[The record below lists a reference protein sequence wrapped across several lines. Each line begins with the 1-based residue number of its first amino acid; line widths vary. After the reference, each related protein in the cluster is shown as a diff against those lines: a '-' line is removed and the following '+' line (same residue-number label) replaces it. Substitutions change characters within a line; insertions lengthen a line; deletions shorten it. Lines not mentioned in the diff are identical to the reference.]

1 MLTTSEYSLHCNT
14 TVQVVLTTRVT
25 MQAGTLDFAG
35 GDVVHISSGVA
46 GLVASIM
53 VGRREGFGSQV
64 PS

>member
-1 MLTTSEYSLHCNT
+1 
-14 TVQVVLTTRVT
+14 

-64 PS
+64 LS